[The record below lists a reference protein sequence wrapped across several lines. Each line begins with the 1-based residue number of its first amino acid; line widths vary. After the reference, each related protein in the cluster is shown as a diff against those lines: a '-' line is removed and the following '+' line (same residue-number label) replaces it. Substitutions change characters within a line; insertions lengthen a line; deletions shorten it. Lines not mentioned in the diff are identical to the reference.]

1 MEEKILD
8 MRSDEAH
15 AMGPEMRR
23 CAVLCHRINEAEPYS
38 ERMRELESELF
49 EGKLPENS
57 MFVPPLSIDLASNVT
72 VGERVYVNNNFIAM
86 ARGGIIIEDGVMI
99 APRVSVLTAN
109 HDLTDHEILKCRP
122 RSAAQK
128 RVDRRGGNHTA
139 GRDRGRG
146 RRSRRGRGGNKGRA
160 ALYRG
165 RRQPGKNHKR
175 NQKGELKQC

>member
-122 RSAAQK
+122 VVLRKNAWIGAGAIILPGVTVGEGAVVGAGAVVTK
-128 RVDRRGGNHTA
+128 DVPPYTVVGGNPA
-139 GRDRGRG
+139 KIIKEIKKE
-146 RRSRRGRGGNKGRA
+146 N
-160 ALYRG
+160 
-165 RRQPGKNHKR
+165 
-175 NQKGELKQC
+175 